1 MTICPYCGG
10 ENIEGVDQCEECGQ
24 SLADMHLEGP
34 LLQVEQ
40 SLLTDRIGLL
50 DPKTPITVAADTPIG
65 EVLRLMVDKS
75 VGCLIVVD
83 GKDPVGIFS
92 ERDALLKLNVDAS
105 RLSDRPVSEY
115 MTTNPQTL
123 EGTAKIA
130 FAVQRMDLGGYR
142 HLPIVGDEGQLTGII
157 SVRDILRYLT
167 EHLAAA

>member
-50 DPKTPITVAADTPIG
+50 DPKTPITVAADTPVG

-115 MTTNPQTL
+115 MTTNPRSRSPCSAWIWVVT
-123 EGTAKIA
+123 GTC
-130 FAVQRMDLGGYR
+130 LS
-142 HLPIVGDEGQLTGII
+142 
-157 SVRDILRYLT
+157 SVTRDSSPESSRSVTSSAI
-167 EHLAAA
+167 